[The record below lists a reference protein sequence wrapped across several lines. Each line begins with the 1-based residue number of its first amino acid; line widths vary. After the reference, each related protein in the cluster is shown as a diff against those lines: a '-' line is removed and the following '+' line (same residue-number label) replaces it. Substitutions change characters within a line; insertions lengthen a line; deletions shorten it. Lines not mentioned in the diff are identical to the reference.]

1 MNVYEIGNMGQKLA
15 NNTYPGRGIVLGITP
30 DGKKAVYIE
39 DGDTPE
45 ILQRRVMEQAE
56 WILLP
61 QAAEKVCA
69 SL

>member
-1 MNVYEIGNMGQKLA
+1 MAQ
-15 NNTYPGRGIVLGITP
+15 T
-30 DGKKAVYIE
+30 AVYIE

-45 ILQRRVMEQAE
+45 ILQRRVMEQPE

-69 SL
+69 AL